1 MDDIINKNIS
11 NLTKTIIEQLSD
23 ESNRSNDKIEKIVQD
38 NVMSF
43 LKSSFEEIFKNQK
56 TLRKREAMNLFGNK
70 KEEKIKNER
79 KTRKTKTKEQK
90 QKIQLIPLSGD
101 LKGFYMYVGTEILLI
116 RNGNEKYSAI
126 ASYKNESVKSL
137 SSEEIEFCHKNNIEI
152 VDHTQFAL

>member
-1 MDDIINKNIS
+1 MYDIINQNIS
-11 NLTKTIIEQLSD
+11 NLTKKLVEQLSEED
-23 ESNRSNDKIEKIVQD
+23 NRSNDKIEKIVQE

-43 LKSSFEEIFKNQK
+43 LKTSFEEIFKAQK

-70 KEEKIKNER
+70 KEEKVKQER
-79 KTRKTKTKEQK
+79 KTRKTKAKEQK

-126 ASYKNESVKSL
+126 ASYKNETLKSL
-137 SSEEIEFCHKNNIEI
+137 SSDEIEFCNKNNIEI
-152 VDHTQFAL
+152 LDHTQYTV